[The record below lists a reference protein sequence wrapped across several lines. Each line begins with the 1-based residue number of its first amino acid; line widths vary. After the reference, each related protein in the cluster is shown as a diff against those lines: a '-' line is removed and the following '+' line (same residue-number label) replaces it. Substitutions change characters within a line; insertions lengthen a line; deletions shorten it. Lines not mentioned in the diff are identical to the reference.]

1 MEQTSRKSFLRT
13 AGGSAVAA
21 GLGATLAA
29 CGSSKQ
35 TPQATALGPLAQYG
49 PGDVGIANFLL
60 SLEHL
65 EVAFYK
71 AAVASGKLTGKTLA
85 LARQLGAEE
94 QRHVVALGLQVAR
107 LGGKPIK
114 PPKAAFPLSSERAV
128 LDTAS
133 TLENL
138 GAGAYLGQ
146 LDTVQRSEVLAVLL
160 SIHSVEGRHAA
171 AIDDALGHSVTP
183 NGPFAKPISAADVQ
197 NQIQTYLA
205 G

>member
-1 MEQTSRKSFLRT
+1 MEHTSRKGFLRA
-13 AGGSAVAA
+13 AGGSVAA
-21 GLGATLAA
+21 AGVSATLAA
-29 CGSSKQ
+29 CGSSSNKK
-35 TPQATALGPLAQYG
+35 TTTLGPLAQYG
-49 PGDVGIANFLL
+49 PGDIGVLNYAL

-65 EVAFYK
+65 EVAFYR

-94 QRHVVALGLQVAR
+94 QRHVTALGLAVAK
-107 LGGKPIK
+107 LGGKPVR
-114 PPKAAFPLSSERAV
+114 AQSATFPLSTERAV

-138 GAGAYLGQ
+138 GAGAYLAQ
-146 LDTVQRSEVLAVLL
+146 FERVESPAVLALLL
-160 SIHSVEGRHAA
+160 SIQSVEGRHAA
-171 AIDDALGHSVTP
+171 AVEDALGHSVTP
-183 NGPFAKPISAADVQ
+183 DGPFATPISATDVQ